1 VRAGLNQ
8 LASDPQPDA
17 VQWRMLCAIVRD
29 AIAAARTHGSETVAF
44 HGYRVAARRVEIG
57 NSAAIEVTL
66 SLPPSAAS
74 GLAAAVRTEVAFPFE
89 AGTASVIAWRFA
101 CGRAVCAEVPSA
113 G

>member
-1 VRAGLNQ
+1 MRAGPNR
-8 LASDPQPDA
+8 ASSAPQPDA
-17 VQWRMLCAIVRD
+17 VLWRMLCAIARD
-29 AIAAARTHGSETVAF
+29 AIAAARTNGSETVAF

-74 GLAAAVRTEVAFPFE
+74 GLPTAVRTEVALPIE
-89 AGTASVIAWRFA
+89 AGTASVIAWRCA
-101 CGRAVCAEVPSA
+101 CGRAACAEVSTA

>member
-1 VRAGLNQ
+1 MRAGLNQ

-74 GLAAAVRTEVAFPFE
+74 GLPAAVRTAD
-89 AGTASVIAWRFA
+89 IATVTNGGA
-101 CGRAVCAEVPSA
+101 AADVTCS
-113 G
+113 

>member
-89 AGTASVIAWRFA
+89 AGTASVIAWRCA